1 MDTKRRNW
9 LKLCLAIM
17 ASTPVWACAM
27 SETSNPTSK
36 ANGKKKVIVV
46 GAGLAG
52 LAAARS
58 LHQAGYA
65 VQILEARERVG
76 GRTHTSHHWP
86 DMPLDLG
93 ASWIHGV
100 QGNPITDLA
109 KQIQAK
115 TISTSV
121 ESARVFYAKDA
132 ALQNDDHYDAA
143 EELIE
148 MAIDAAREAD
158 DDVSIRAAVNAY
170 LSNKRITSALA
181 QQIEFLLNS
190 TLEQEY
196 SGSVEQLSAQ
206 YFDEDQSFS
215 GADVVFEQG
224 YQTIVQHLS
233 QGLTIL
239 TNHVVDTIEHTDA
252 GVTVGLRGQKALKAD
267 AVVVT
272 VPLGVLQA
280 EKIAFSPSLP
290 EAKQQAIRSLGM
302 GVLNK
307 VYLRFDRIHWQ
318 PKSVWLEWVSNQT
331 GQWSEWVDF
340 AHAAK
345 IPVLLGF
352 NAADY
357 GRAIERKSNDEI
369 VREAMNVVRQM
380 LGSEI
385 PNPIDAQITRWA
397 QDEYSFGSYS
407 FNALGMAED
416 ARDALA
422 QPIAQRVY
430 FAGEATHK
438 HYFGTTHG
446 AYLSGVRA
454 AQMIIQPT

>member
-1 MDTKRRNW
+1 MNATRRNW

-17 ASTPVWACAM
+17 ASTPVWARAM
-27 SETSNPTSK
+27 NQTSK
-36 ANGKKKVIVV
+36 NKVNKKIIVV

-58 LHQAGYA
+58 LHNAGYT
-65 VQILEARERVG
+65 VTVLEARERVG
-76 GRTHTSHHWP
+76 GRTYTSHHWP

-100 QGNPITDLA
+100 QANPITNLA

-115 TISTSV
+115 TISTSL
-121 ESARVFYAKDA
+121 ESARIFYAKDA
-132 ALQNDDHYDAA
+132 ALQNDNDYDAA
-143 EELIE
+143 EELIA
-148 MAIDAAREAD
+148 MAIDAVREGD
-158 DDVSIRAAVNAY
+158 EDVSVRAAVDAY
-170 LSNKRITSALA
+170 LSNKRITAAMA

-206 YFDEDQSFS
+206 YFDEDEQFD

-239 TNHVVDTIEHTDA
+239 TQHVVEKIEHTDA
-252 GVTVGLRGQKALKAD
+252 GVTVSLHGQNALKAD

-272 VPLGVLQA
+272 VPLGVLKA
-280 EKIAFSPSLP
+280 EKIAFNPPLL
-290 EAKQQAIRSLGM
+290 EAKKQAIQSLGM

-318 PKSVWLEWVSNQT
+318 PKSVWLEWVSNQK
-331 GQWSEWVDF
+331 GEWSEWVDF
-340 AHAAK
+340 AYAAK

-369 VREAMNVVRQM
+369 VREAMAVVRQM
-380 LGSEI
+380 LGTDI
-385 PNPIDAQITRWA
+385 PSPIDAQITRWA

-407 FNALGMAED
+407 FNALGMEED
-416 ARDALA
+416 ARDTLA

-430 FAGEATHK
+430 FAGEATHQ

-446 AYLSGVRA
+446 AYLSGIRA
-454 AQMIIQPT
+454 AQTIIQHT

>member
-1 MDTKRRNW
+1 MNATRRNW

-17 ASTPVWACAM
+17 ASTPVWARAM
-27 SETSNPTSK
+27 NQTSK
-36 ANGKKKVIVV
+36 NKVNKKIIVV

-58 LHQAGYA
+58 LHNAGYT
-65 VQILEARERVG
+65 VTVLEARERVG
-76 GRTHTSHHWP
+76 GRTYTSHHWP

-100 QGNPITDLA
+100 QANPITNLA

-115 TISTSV
+115 TISTSL

-132 ALQNDDHYDAA
+132 ALQNDNDYDAA
-143 EELIE
+143 EELIA
-148 MAIDAAREAD
+148 MAIDAVREGD
-158 DDVSIRAAVNAY
+158 EDVSVRAAVDAY
-170 LSNKRITSALA
+170 LSNKRITAAMA

-206 YFDEDQSFS
+206 YFDEDQQFD

-239 TNHVVDTIEHTDA
+239 TQHVVEKIEHTDA
-252 GVTVGLRGQKALKAD
+252 GVTVSLHGQNALKAD

-272 VPLGVLQA
+272 VPLGVLKA
-280 EKIAFSPSLP
+280 EKIAFNPPLL
-290 EAKQQAIRSLGM
+290 EAKKQAIQSLGM

-318 PKSVWLEWVSNQT
+318 PKSVWLEWVSNQK
-331 GQWSEWVDF
+331 GEWSEWVDF
-340 AHAAK
+340 AYAAK

-369 VREAMNVVRQM
+369 VREAMAVGRQM
-380 LGSEI
+380 LGTDI
-385 PNPIDAQITRWA
+385 PSPIDAQITRWA

-407 FNALGMAED
+407 FNALGMEED
-416 ARDALA
+416 ARDTLA

-430 FAGEATHK
+430 FAGEATHQ

-446 AYLSGVRA
+446 AYLSGIRA
-454 AQMIIQPT
+454 AQTIIQHT

>member
-1 MDTKRRNW
+1 MNATRRNW

-17 ASTPVWACAM
+17 ASTPVWARAM
-27 SETSNPTSK
+27 NQTSK
-36 ANGKKKVIVV
+36 NKVNKKIIVV

-58 LHQAGYA
+58 LHNAGYT
-65 VQILEARERVG
+65 VTVLEARERVG
-76 GRTHTSHHWP
+76 GRTYTSHHWP

-100 QGNPITDLA
+100 QANPITNLA

-115 TISTSV
+115 TISTSL
-121 ESARVFYAKDA
+121 ESARIFYAKDA
-132 ALQNDDHYDAA
+132 ALQNDNDYDAA
-143 EELIE
+143 EELIA
-148 MAIDAAREAD
+148 MAIDAVREGD
-158 DDVSIRAAVNAY
+158 EDVSVRAAVDAY
-170 LSNKRITSALA
+170 LSNKRITAAMA

-206 YFDEDQSFS
+206 YFDEDEQFD

-239 TNHVVDTIEHTDA
+239 TQHVVEKIEHTDA
-252 GVTVGLRGQKALKAD
+252 GVTVSLHGQNALKAD

-272 VPLGVLQA
+272 VPLGVLKA
-280 EKIAFSPSLP
+280 EKIAFNPPLL
-290 EAKQQAIRSLGM
+290 EAKKQAIQSLGM

-318 PKSVWLEWVSNQT
+318 PKSVWLEWVSNQK
-331 GQWSEWVDF
+331 GEWSEWVDF
-340 AHAAK
+340 AYAAK

-369 VREAMNVVRQM
+369 VREAMAVGRQM
-380 LGSEI
+380 LGTDI
-385 PNPIDAQITRWA
+385 PSPIDAQITRWA

-407 FNALGMAED
+407 FNALGMEED
-416 ARDALA
+416 ARDTLA

-430 FAGEATHK
+430 FAGEATHQ

-446 AYLSGVRA
+446 AYLSGIRA
-454 AQMIIQPT
+454 AQTIIQHT

>member
-1 MDTKRRNW
+1 MNATRRNW

-17 ASTPVWACAM
+17 ASTPVWARAM
-27 SETSNPTSK
+27 NQTSK
-36 ANGKKKVIVV
+36 NKVNKKIIVV

-58 LHQAGYA
+58 LHNAGYT
-65 VQILEARERVG
+65 VTVLEARERVG
-76 GRTHTSHHWP
+76 GRTYTSHHWP

-100 QGNPITDLA
+100 QANPITNLA

-115 TISTSV
+115 TISTSL
-121 ESARVFYAKDA
+121 ESARIFYAKDA
-132 ALQNDDHYDAA
+132 ALQNDNDYDAA
-143 EELIE
+143 EELIA
-148 MAIDAAREAD
+148 MAIDAVREGD
-158 DDVSIRAAVNAY
+158 EDVSVRAAVDAY
-170 LSNKRITSALA
+170 LSNKRITAAMA

-206 YFDEDQSFS
+206 YFDEDEPFD

-239 TNHVVDTIEHTDA
+239 TQHVVEKIEHTDA
-252 GVTVGLRGQKALKAD
+252 GVTVSLHGQNALKAD

-272 VPLGVLQA
+272 VPLGVLKA
-280 EKIAFSPSLP
+280 EKIAFNPPLL
-290 EAKQQAIRSLGM
+290 EAKKQAIQSLGM

-318 PKSVWLEWVSNQT
+318 PKSVWLEWVSNQK
-331 GQWSEWVDF
+331 GEWSEWVDF
-340 AHAAK
+340 AYAAK

-369 VREAMNVVRQM
+369 VREAMAVVRQM
-380 LGSEI
+380 LGTDI
-385 PNPIDAQITRWA
+385 PSPIDAQITRWA

-407 FNALGMAED
+407 FNALGMEED
-416 ARDALA
+416 ARDTLA

-430 FAGEATHK
+430 FAGEATHQ

-446 AYLSGVRA
+446 AYLSGIRA
-454 AQMIIQPT
+454 AQTIIQHT

>member
-1 MDTKRRNW
+1 MNATRRNW

-17 ASTPVWACAM
+17 ASTPVWARAM
-27 SETSNPTSK
+27 NQTSK
-36 ANGKKKVIVV
+36 NKVNKKIIVV

-58 LHQAGYA
+58 LHNAGYT
-65 VQILEARERVG
+65 VTVLEARERVG
-76 GRTHTSHHWP
+76 GRTYTSHHWP

-100 QGNPITDLA
+100 QANPITNLA

-115 TISTSV
+115 TISTSL
-121 ESARVFYAKDA
+121 ESARIFYAKDA
-132 ALQNDDHYDAA
+132 ALQNDNDYDAA
-143 EELIE
+143 EELIA
-148 MAIDAAREAD
+148 MAIDAVREGD
-158 DDVSIRAAVNAY
+158 EDVSVRAAVDAY
-170 LSNKRITSALA
+170 LSNKRITAAMA

-206 YFDEDQSFS
+206 YFDEDEQFD

-239 TNHVVDTIEHTDA
+239 TQHVVEKIEQTDA
-252 GVTVGLRGQKALKAD
+252 GVTVSLHGQNALKAD

-272 VPLGVLQA
+272 VPLGVLKA
-280 EKIAFSPSLP
+280 EKIAFNPPLL
-290 EAKQQAIRSLGM
+290 EAKKQAIQSLGM

-318 PKSVWLEWVSNQT
+318 PKSVWLEWVSNQK
-331 GQWSEWVDF
+331 GEWSEWVDF
-340 AHAAK
+340 AYAAK

-369 VREAMNVVRQM
+369 VREAMAVVRQM
-380 LGSEI
+380 LGTDI
-385 PNPIDAQITRWA
+385 PSPIDAQITRWA

-407 FNALGMAED
+407 FNALGMEED
-416 ARDALA
+416 ARDTLA

-430 FAGEATHK
+430 FAGEATHQ

-446 AYLSGVRA
+446 AYLSGIRA
-454 AQMIIQPT
+454 AQTIIQHT